1 MKRSAGVLLS
11 VLVLSLVIWVF
22 FYVVSPEPLDPAE
35 TVVVVGI
42 SVGVVYLSR
51 WVWGLLGRSR
61 RGNAQ
66 IP

>member
-11 VLVLSLVIWVF
+11 VLALSLVIWIF
-22 FYVVSPEPLDPAE
+22 FYIISPEPLNPSE

-42 SVGVVYLSR
+42 SAGMVYGIR

-61 RGNAQ
+61 GDNAQ